1 YISHALE
8 PQSLNCW
15 KERRRQTLQNSGALQ
30 RLGLLEEQEAAE
42 SRREAQQAMEAARSR
57 NKSIGR
63 ALKERARS
71 LGHLDSEDYE
81 EESKSDEQLSNQLQS
96 TESESDELHHQ
107 HRSATA
113 AFFERQQ
120 SQPAPSKTPSPP
132 PKRRSPVAASFDIR
146 RSPPQSPKRRSP
158 VAASF
163 DIRRSP
169 PQSPKRRSPVAASFD
184 IRRSPPQ
191 SPKRRS
197 PVAASFDIRR
207 SPPQSPK
214 RRSPVAA
221 SFDLRRSP
229 PQSPKRHSSVAA
241 SFDHRKS
248 QPENSPPQSPKRQSQ
263 ASSGVSAGFDRQVLQ
278 PAPSKSP
285 PPPDQLSSSFSGVR
299 VATGIGFNLSSTS
312 AAAATPSAVGNLP
325 TSPRSVPLPWERRQ
339 EFRPVSS
346 KFNAAIAAATPRGR
360 YADVSASVPHSR
372 LSASNSLTAEGHQR
386 EPSPRRQLVQHP
398 SSATQLLR
406 QSMPDNAFTGKDPLK
421 NLTNGDGSSQ
431 QKQSLQQSPQK
442 LLQNQTIMEQHQ
454 DQRLSRLARR
464 GEQLKHRSQSS
475 DSGRLSRQE
484 PGDDEAPSAV
494 VADQRDFDTESPISP
509 PQQQP
514 PPPPLPPRISSGSI
528 GNLLLQSAAPAPAL
542 VAPRSTGA
550 KQQRE
555 RPLSVSGKKRCS
567 HCFTELGSGGA
578 MAIESLGL
586 YYHIKCFKCCV
597 CSLPLGNG
605 TTGAD
610 VRVRR
615 DRLHC
620 PACFSSDEGIM
631 SSVLGVV

>member
-1 YISHALE
+1 
-8 PQSLNCW
+8 
-15 KERRRQTLQNSGALQ
+15 
-30 RLGLLEEQEAAE
+30 
-42 SRREAQQAMEAARSR
+42 MEAARSR

-132 PKRRSPVAASFDIR
+132 PKRRSPVAASFDIRRSPPQSPKRRSPVAASFDIR

-620 PACFSSDEGIM
+620 PACFSSDEAGP
-631 SSVLGVV
+631 

>member
-42 SRREAQQAMEAARSR
+42 NRRETQQAMEAARSR

-81 EESKSDEQLSNQLQS
+81 KESKSDEQLSNQLQS
-96 TESESDELHHQ
+96 TESESDELHHQHQ

-132 PKRRSPVAASFDIR
+132 PKRRSPVAASFDLRRSPPQSPKRRSPVAASFDIR

-229 PQSPKRHSSVAA
+229 PQSPKRRSPVAASFDIRQSPPQSPKRHSSVAA

-248 QPENSPPQSPKRQSQ
+248 QPDRPSRRSGKVRRRRGFQQ
-263 ASSGVSAGFDRQVLQ
+263 ALIGRYCT
-278 PAPSKSP
+278 APSKSP
-285 PPPDQLSSSFSGVR
+285 PPPDALLFILVR
-299 VATGIGFNLSSTS
+299 VATGIGQFEFDLRRRRRHPS
-312 AAAATPSAVGNLP
+312 AAGNLP
-325 TSPRSVPLPWERRQ
+325 TSPRSVPLPS
-339 EFRPVSS
+339 P
-346 KFNAAIAAATPRGR
+346 AG
-360 YADVSASVPHSR
+360 VSASQ
-372 LSASNSLTAEGHQR
+372 LQR

-406 QSMPDNAFTGKDPLK
+406 QSMPDNAITGKDPLK